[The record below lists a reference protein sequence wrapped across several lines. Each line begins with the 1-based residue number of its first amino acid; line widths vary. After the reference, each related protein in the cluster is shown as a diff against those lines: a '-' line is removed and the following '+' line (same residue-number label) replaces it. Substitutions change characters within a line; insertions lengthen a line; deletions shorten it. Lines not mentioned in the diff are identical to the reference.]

1 MCSGVIPYLLPLL
14 SAFALYAI
22 FIFAH
27 NNGLID
33 ALKETIAAGTLP
45 ETDERLNL
53 SMTGVKPVDILLGQF
68 IPFFYAV
75 VDGSSTSTMLHGA
88 GFAGALGGVW
98 ALVMVEA
105 FRQGNKSRL
114 VAVPALFGMLAQLGT
129 IGLIMPIYAAVHLL
143 TSPTRSNPSQA
154 AITIPAKSVTA
165 IKLIP
170 FSIIAGYFVPSM
182 LMVLPETTYGFLDTK
197 QERIAFWQSW
207 PVYVAFIHFTATT
220 AANIF
225 CSGSTSGK
233 TNASATTKQ
242 ARSALRQVY
251 AFAFASTAIPHVA
264 TWTISLASTLVP
276 MIFDID
282 IVPAL
287 HPSRVFLNT
296 LPWSGARVSSL
307 GQGVLW
313 FLQWDQLLGTAGT
326 LLWAVSLYASAHQ
339 ARKVRVGCV
348 GFVPKVA
355 ALCAVSG
362 VAGAAVELMWERDEL
377 VLQAGEGEEKKRK

>member
-14 SAFALYAI
+14 SAFAVYSI
-22 FIFAH
+22 FIFSH

-33 ALKETIAAGTLP
+33 ALKESIAAGTLP
-45 ETDERLNL
+45 ETDERLNM

-75 VDGSSTSTMLHGA
+75 VDGSSPSVMLHGA
-88 GFAGALGGVW
+88 GFASALGGVW
-98 ALVMVEA
+98 ALMMVEA

-129 IGLIMPIYAAVHLL
+129 VGFIMPIYAAVHLL

-154 AITIPAKSVTA
+154 TITIPAKSITA

-182 LMVLPETTYGFLDTK
+182 LLVLPETSYGFLDTK
-197 QERIAFWQSW
+197 QERIAFWQPW
-207 PVYVAFIHFTATT
+207 PVYVSFIHFIATT
-220 AANIF
+220 VANAF
-225 CSGSTSGK
+225 CSGQ
-233 TNASATTKQ
+233 TNALATSKQ
-242 ARSALRQVY
+242 ARSAFRQVY
-251 AFAFASTAIPHVA
+251 AFAFASTAIPHIA

-282 IVPAL
+282 IMPAL

-307 GQGVLW
+307 GEGVLW
-313 FLQWDQLLGTAGT
+313 FLQWDQLLGTAGI
-326 LLWAVSLYASAHQ
+326 LLWAVSLYVSAHQ

-348 GFVPKVA
+348 GFVAKVA

-362 VAGAAVELMWERDEL
+362 VGGAAVELMWERDEL
-377 VLQAGEGEEKKRK
+377 VLQGGEGEEKKRK